1 VIAGNKELT
10 CVLFRILGNDLPPRH
25 RAGQTLE
32 NLRFTLANEKP
43 LEGCEK
49 RWIINRVANYEVER
63 ELTTLL
69 SDAGHEFIR
78 LPFKFEE
85 YAKLPERENCTKP
98 RPWTMSRQR
107 RSRLELHKRRSR
119 LAYVTNLNSARNAA
133 ISDGLRSAD
142 WVLPWDGNCFIT
154 QSSWQQIRGVIRR
167 SAADYLVV
175 PMARVYSNAEALA
188 HSVPATATEE
198 PQLGFSR
205 NSTERFSPLH
215 IYGRRDKVE
224 LLWRL
229 GVPGPWDEWT
239 DDPWDVP
246 RPAHASVTANYVRA
260 GWVTRLSSGR
270 CDLEEPGVVAA
281 RARASERTRAI
292 LAFMDSLDASNAANA
307 ALPCENC

>member
-1 VIAGNKELT
+1 VIADNKELT
-10 CVLFRILGNDLPPRH
+10 FILFRILGNDLPPRH
-25 RAGQTLE
+25 REGQTLE
-32 NLRFTLANEKP
+32 NLRFTLANEEP

-49 RWIINRVANYEVER
+49 RWIVNRVANSEIER

-69 SDAGHEFIR
+69 SEAGHEFIL
-78 LPFKFEE
+78 LPFRLDE
-85 YAKLPERENCTKP
+85 YAKVPERKGWTKTAS
-98 RPWTMSRQR
+98 WTMSRHW

-142 WVLPWDGNCFIT
+142 WVLPWDGNCFMT
-154 QSSWQQIRGVIRR
+154 RSSWQQIREGIRR
-167 SAADYLVV
+167 SAANYLVV
-175 PMARVYSNAEALA
+175 PMARVSSNAEALA
-188 HSVPATATEE
+188 QSVPATANEE

-205 NSTERFSPLH
+205 KSTERFSPFH

-246 RPAHASVTANYVRA
+246 RPAHASIAAKYVRA

-270 CDLEEPGVVAA
+270 SDLEEPGLVAA
-281 RARASERTRAI
+281 KERASERTRAI
-292 LAFMDSLDASNAANA
+292 LAFLDSLDSSAAANA
-307 ALPCENC
+307 VLR